1 MKKNAVKI
9 LIDVLLSLFFAL
21 LFNTKML
28 GLAFHE
34 VFGVFS
40 GFAILIHI
48 LLNATW
54 VKRVTMRLFDSELPR
69 KTRLGYGLNI
79 LLLMSFIIIIV
90 SGMLI
95 SKVLFPNLRVGN
107 GGWFRELHVDTSY
120 FALALIGVHIGL
132 HWKWIAG
139 FFKNLFK
146 LQTPKKASAVAIVVV
161 AILLASGGYL
171 VVATSL
177 TKQAANISGVSMAN
191 TQDGYEGGFDQ
202 QQFNGTPNTQ
212 TNGQQQ
218 FTGRGQK
225 EETSG
230 FDHQRGKSPSQNL
243 SVIGILGLIA
253 KYTGVMAI
261 FAILTYYL
269 ENLLN

>member
-1 MKKNAVKI
+1 MKKNAVKF
-9 LIDVLLSLFFAL
+9 LINVLLALIFVL
-21 LFNTKML
+21 LFNTRMM

-34 VFGVFS
+34 VFGVFI

-54 VKRVTMRLFDSELPR
+54 VKRVTMRLFDSKLPQ

-90 SGMLI
+90 SGMFI
-95 SKVLFPNLRVGN
+95 SKVLFPNFRVGN
-107 GGWFRELHVDTSY
+107 EGWYRELHVDTSY

-146 LQTPKKASAVAIVVV
+146 LKTPKMAGAVAIVLI

-171 VVATSL
+171 VVATNL
-177 TKQAANISGVSMAN
+177 TKNVANISGVTMAN
-191 TQDGYEGGFDQ
+191 TQNGYEGGFDQ

-212 TNGQQQ
+212 MNGQQQ
-218 FTGRGQK
+218 FNGRGHQ
-225 EETSG
+225 SG
-230 FDHQRGKSPSQNL
+230 MNGQLQSL
-243 SVIGILGLIA
+243 SIIGILGLIA
-253 KYTGVMAI
+253 KFTGIMAI
-261 FAILTYYL
+261 FAILTYYS
-269 ENLLN
+269 ENLLAKKSYVR